1 MSASTRVPQSVGDA
15 TNLAEFL
22 TKIDAMVRVARQG
35 DFPIPLFR
43 GQEDESWLLKPGI
56 AREQYTKGVRPD
68 TEARMLAEFKH
79 RGIPH
84 LESAVPLADADWLAI
99 AQHHG
104 MPTRLLD
111 WTGSALTAL
120 WFAIQRPAVK
130 GGDGQPKAAAVWM
143 LAASERDF
151 ITDEERDKPLQLG
164 RTKLLKPRHVSRRIA
179 AQDGWFTV
187 HRGTESGEGVHYASV
202 DTNLTYD
209 FRVEYVRIPPKAFGP
224 LRAQLQLAGIN
235 RGVLFPDLGG
245 VAGRITDAILPPG
258 DQDEDQVEA
267 EIL

>member
-1 MSASTRVPQSVGDA
+1 MSASTRVAQSVGDA
-15 TNLAEFL
+15 TNLADFL
-22 TKIDAMVRVARQG
+22 QRIDAMVPVARTG
-35 DFPIPLFR
+35 GYPILLFR

-56 AREQYTKGVRPD
+56 AREQYAKGVRPD

-130 GGDGQPKAAAVWM
+130 GDDGQPKAAAVWA
-143 LAASERDF
+143 LATSEQDF
-151 ITDEERDKPLQLG
+151 ITEEERDEPLKLD
-164 RTKLLKPRHVSRRIA
+164 RTRLLKPRHVSRRIA
-179 AQDGWFTV
+179 AQDGWFTI
-187 HRGTESGEGVHYASV
+187 HRGTEKGEGLHYASL
-202 DTNLTYD
+202 DTNDDYES
-209 FRVEYVRIPPKAFGP
+209 RVGYVRIPPKAFGP

-235 RGVLFPDLGG
+235 RGVLFPDLEG
-245 VAGRITDAILPPG
+245 VAGRITDAILPPD
-258 DQDEDQVEA
+258 DQDEEQLEA
-267 EIL
+267 DIH